1 MIYSEKKDDNQIKGQ
16 INLEQISMP
25 ESVENKVFKFNLD
38 SKIFTLKAKSVEEKD
53 KWINVITLL
62 KNKLVEMRVEREKEK
77 DKEKEIVN
85 ERQES
90 MSHKKDSISQQTY
103 TKKHKISS
111 AGKVT
116 TELIKKHGFVTN
128 KEEILKAKGIS
139 QLINITDPKITNRI
153 YYGFLFK
160 KHKVHDYFQK
170 RWFFI
175 FSSRPLFDH
184 HYMEDDVDLEPKKQ
198 KEWLKFD
205 TLFYFKYEGEEE
217 SSKSLGSLELL
228 NSHKIELLDKDDK
241 FYLYLDVEDR
251 RFDFYCESKAERD
264 IWFEVLKNA
273 RRTAKEYYASIT
285 KHPRNIELLNNI
297 YLSGEKELIKRL
309 EKEKKEIVGN
319 YNENEDFDV
328 FEFAINNLG
337 NSIESTLDG
346 CNSNFP
352 PKKDLLK
359 AYAVYMDKEYLE
371 IIRSF

>member
-1 MIYSEKKDDNQIKGQ
+1 M
-16 INLEQISMP
+16 L
-25 ESVENKVFKFNLD
+25 
-38 SKIFTLKAKSVEEKD
+38 SK
-53 KWINVITLL
+53 
-62 KNKLVEMRVEREKEK
+62 
-77 DKEKEIVN
+77 
-85 ERQES
+85 
-90 MSHKKDSISQQTY
+90 
-103 TKKHKISS
+103 
-111 AGKVT
+111 
-116 TELIKKHGFVTN
+116 
-128 KEEILKAKGIS
+128 EILKAKGIS

-175 FSSRPLFDH
+175 FSSRPLFDN

-273 RRTAKEYYASIT
+273 RRTAKE
-285 KHPRNIELLNNI
+285 KH
-297 YLSGEKELIKRL
+297 
-309 EKEKKEIVGN
+309 
-319 YNENEDFDV
+319 
-328 FEFAINNLG
+328 
-337 NSIESTLDG
+337 
-346 CNSNFP
+346 
-352 PKKDLLK
+352 
-359 AYAVYMDKEYLE
+359 
-371 IIRSF
+371 